1 VYAVAVKGYVQRS
14 DSGAKTI
21 SLRTKSG
28 ASDSGGSLAG
38 QTPATTYGWMA
49 SVFETDPATGAAWTG
64 ANLNAATSGIRVD
77 S

>member
-1 VYAVAVKGYVQRS
+1 
-14 DSGAKTI
+14 
-21 SLRTKSG
+21 
-28 ASDSGGSLAG
+28 
-38 QTPATTYGWMA
+38 MA